1 MKTQIQADM
10 STVQT
15 VQSVH
20 WWTRISRG
28 ENKIQPPIYS
38 APKHL
43 QAVKTTQLWMM
54 MIGSKEEH
62 VRSSKRCK
70 NQLDKCWHARNMQ
83 YISYYACIDSP
94 VHPTRVLFPLWNPWV
109 WVQIGLSDW
118 LWISICW
125 QRRLENAWKLKTDFR
140 GTIHCVNR
148 NDYRRRVEDRFFSRF
163 LSQSV
168 MPCRGCVASQQR
180 NHNKDGETIDGTGTG
195 TGTRMR
201 INVDLWDIDG
211 NDVDDEI
218 RAPLPLQ
225 KAWDSRR

>member
-1 MKTQIQADM
+1 
-10 STVQT
+10 
-15 VQSVH
+15 
-20 WWTRISRG
+20 
-28 ENKIQPPIYS
+28 
-38 APKHL
+38 
-43 QAVKTTQLWMM
+43 

-83 YISYYACIDSP
+83 
-94 VHPTRVLFPLWNPWV
+94 
-109 WVQIGLSDW
+109 
-118 LWISICW
+118 
-125 QRRLENAWKLKTDFR
+125 LENAWKLKTDFR

-201 INVDLWDIDG
+201 MRINVDL
-211 NDVDDEI
+211 
-218 RAPLPLQ
+218 
-225 KAWDSRR
+225 